1 MTLTSR
7 PLMLRPFLR
16 CFSTHANAWHRRR
29 LQWLATGT
37 LYPAPPPAGS
47 RPERYPAAIDAAR
60 AARAAS
66 AAASRPIRIREHSV
80 LAALRDPSRLV
91 VFNRAMPLPSLI
103 PILVQLWEEE
113 ALGSAPTPR

>member
-80 LAALRDPSRLV
+80 LRRCATPPAWWCST
-91 VFNRAMPLPSLI
+91 
-103 PILVQLWEEE
+103 
-113 ALGSAPTPR
+113 APCPCPA